1 MQIGTHLVHGQLRI
15 AVMLLDIFHGLLC
28 KDAVPIHLPLMNR
41 INDIVAVI
49 QQPCVQLLS
58 RFQGQDLHGHT
69 LGIGEYFVV
78 HHVILAKNAGDRK
91 DDLQNC

>member
-28 KDAVPIHLPLMNR
+28 KDTVPIHLPLVNR
-41 INDIVAVI
+41 INDIIAVI

-58 RFQGQDLHGHT
+58 RFQGQNLHGHT
-69 LGIGEYFVV
+69 LGIGKYHVV
-78 HHVILAKNAGDRK
+78 HHVILAKNAGDGK
-91 DDLQNC
+91 NDLQNR